1 MDPYTQPHGHFRDV
15 HNEPPFGFE
24 PNPGAA
30 PPRDKKADYTLIL
43 QNACASA
50 LQRMKSNEIIANSS
64 WADPLAAAPLAIS
77 TMAILL
83 KAADKEAA
91 GGLEIESQD
100 VLEDGKPVGR
110 LP

>member
-1 MDPYTQPHGHFRDV
+1 MDPYAQPHENFRDG
-15 HNEPPFGFE
+15 HNVPSYGIES
-24 PNPGAA
+24 NPGAA
-30 PPRDKKADYTLIL
+30 PPREKKADYTLSL

-50 LQRMKSNEIIANSS
+50 VQPMKSNEIIANSS

-83 KAADKEAA
+83 KAADMQAA